1 MMNLTPIKTVVEDI
15 KSIKI
20 QWATNIAKAG
30 IDILAKEIKRQ
41 KFASAKEFDT
51 FLKQAIVLLKTA
63 RATEPMLF
71 NGLSYCLASY
81 KKLVDQQADLRSITT
96 KLFQTCKNYV
106 GDIEREEALRPI
118 IGAKLIKKNMNIM
131 THCHSWSV
139 IKLLVT
145 AHKQNKNIHVYNT
158 ETRPLYQW
166 RKTSADLIKAGIPDT
181 MVTDD
186 AAAFFVDNLYESDV
200 HIDMVIIGSDAIKMD
215 GSVYNKVG
223 SFGIALAAWHA
234 KIPVY
239 VVGSL
244 TKIDGENIIKI
255 ERRSGNELRKDAPKW
270 LEILNYAFDM
280 VPAKFITGIITEYGI
295 IKPKDIKKI
304 VKKQYSWMFSNN
316 LTKNK
321 KYL

>member
-1 MMNLTPIKTVVEDI
+1 MNLTSIKTVADDI
-15 KSIKI
+15 KSITI

-30 IDILAKEIKRQ
+30 MTILSKEIKIQ
-41 KFASAKEFDT
+41 TFKNVKDFDT
-51 FLKQAIVLLKTA
+51 FLKQSIVLLKTA

-71 NGLSYCLASY
+71 NGLNACLSAYKELSKKKEPVKVMQLALSKICKSY
-81 KKLVDQQADLRSITT
+81 VQ
-96 KLFQTCKNYV
+96 
-106 GDIEREEALRPI
+106 GIETEEVLRPF

-139 IKLLVT
+139 VSLLVT

-166 RKTSADLIKAGIPDT
+166 RRTSQALVKAGVPDT
-181 MVTDD
+181 MITDTM
-186 AAAFFVDNLYESDV
+186 APFFVDNIYESDV

-223 SFGIALAAWHA
+223 SFSIALAAWNS

-239 VVGSL
+239 IVGSL
-244 TKIDGENIIKI
+244 MKIDTENTVIIEERSGEEIWPEAPKGLNII
-255 ERRSGNELRKDAPKW
+255 
-270 LEILNYAFDM
+270 NYAFDM

-295 IKPKDIKKI
+295 IKPKDIKKS
-304 VKKQYSWMFSNN
+304 VKKWYPWM
-316 LTKNK
+316 TK
-321 KYL
+321 

>member
-1 MMNLTPIKTVVEDI
+1 MNLTPIKTVADDI

-30 IDILAKEIKRQ
+30 IDVLAKEIKKQ
-41 KFASAKEFDT
+41 NFKSEKEFDT
-51 FLKQAIVLLKTA
+51 FLKQAIVILRQA

-71 NGLSYCLASY
+71 NGLKYCLASY
-81 KKLVDQQADLRSITT
+81 KTLLSKKSDLKTITT
-96 KLFQTCKNYV
+96 KLFQACKNYLW
-106 GDIEREEALRPI
+106 DIEREQALRPL

-139 IKLLVT
+139 VKLLVT
-145 AHKQNKNIHVYNT
+145 AHKQDKNIHIYNT

-166 RKTSADLIKAGIPDT
+166 RRTSQELVKAGVPDT
-181 MVTDD
+181 MITDD
-186 AAAFFVDNLYESDV
+186 SAPFFVDNLYESQV
-200 HIDMVIIGSDAIKMD
+200 HIDMVVIGSDAIKLD

-223 SFGIALAAWHA
+223 SFSIALAAWHS

-244 TKIDGENIIKI
+244 TKVDTENTVKI
-255 ERRSGNELRKDAPKW
+255 EQRSSKELRPDAPKW
-270 LEILNYAFDM
+270 LEILNYAFDI

-304 VKKQYSWMFSNN
+304 VKKHYPWMV
-316 LTKNK
+316 K
-321 KYL
+321 

>member
-1 MMNLTPIKTVVEDI
+1 MNLIPIKAVAEDI

-30 IDILAKEIKRQ
+30 IDILAKEIKNQ
-41 KFASAKEFDT
+41 KFISTKELDT
-51 FLKQAIVLLKTA
+51 FLKQAIVILRQA

-71 NGLSYCLASY
+71 NGLKYCLSRY
-81 KKLVDQQADLRSITT
+81 KELLATKADLKTMMT
-96 KLFQTCKNYV
+96 KLFQSCKTYL
-106 GDIEREEALRPI
+106 GDIEREEALRPL

-145 AHKQNKNIHVYNT
+145 AHKQDKKIHVYNT

-166 RKTSADLIKAGIPDT
+166 RRTSQDLVKAGVPDT
-181 MVTDD
+181 MITDD
-186 AAAFFVDNLYESDV
+186 AAPFFVDNLYESDT

-223 SFGIALAAWHA
+223 SFSIALSAWNS

-244 TKIDGENIIKI
+244 AKVDTENTVKI
-255 ERRSGNELRKDAPKW
+255 EQRSGKELRAEAPKW
-270 LEILNYAFDM
+270 LNIINYAFDM
-280 VPAKFITGIITEYGI
+280 VPAKFITGIITEYWV
-295 IKPKDIKKI
+295 IKPKDIKKV
-304 VKKQYSWMFSNN
+304 VKKQYPWMISPITKKNN
-316 LTKNK
+316 
-321 KYL
+321 